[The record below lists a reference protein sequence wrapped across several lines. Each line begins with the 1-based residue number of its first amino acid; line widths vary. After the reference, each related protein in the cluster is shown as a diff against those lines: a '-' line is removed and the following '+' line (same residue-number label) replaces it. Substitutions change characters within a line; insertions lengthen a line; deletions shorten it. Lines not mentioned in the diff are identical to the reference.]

1 MTPSNV
7 GIMKKEKSLYTLV
20 LIALLTISAYFL
32 ADTVDAM
39 IGRSLNANAAQE
51 AVLPLDRDR
60 PALQPRRDMSAYS
73 SILERGLF
81 GDGKAPSTGSGAGA
95 AEVPT
100 VNYKLIGT
108 VEGEAFAGAVLEDT
122 SGQAF
127 YRINQKLP
135 DGSDMVKI
143 MRDKVIIRRSDGA
156 MVNLEVVD
164 DTKIVA
170 VQPGANG
177 GAGVRKLSDGKFMVD
192 QKEVLAS
199 TENMS
204 QILTQARALP
214 YIQQGK
220 TVGFTISEIIPG
232 SIYEKIGLQ
241 NGDVIQRVNSQD
253 VDDPAKF
260 FQLYQGLKNERSI
273 AIDLLRGGQPQTL
286 NYDIR

>member
-1 MTPSNV
+1 
-7 GIMKKEKSLYTLV
+7 MKKEKSLYTLV
-20 LIALLTISAYFL
+20 FIALLTISAYFL
-32 ADTVDAM
+32 ADTVDAL
-39 IGRSLNANAAQE
+39 IGRSLNANAAQG

-60 PALQPRRDMSAYS
+60 TAMQPRRDLSAYS

-81 GDGKAPSTGSGAGA
+81 GDGKAPSTGIGAG
-95 AEVPT
+95 EVPT

-108 VEGEAFAGAVLEDT
+108 VEGEAFAGAVLEDK

-135 DGSDMVKI
+135 DGSDLIKI

-156 MVNLEVVD
+156 TVNLEVVD

-170 VQPGANG
+170 VQQPGMNG
-177 GAGVRKLSDGKFMVD
+177 GAGVKKLSDGKFMVD

-199 TENMS
+199 TENMG

-214 YIQQGK
+214 YVEQGK
-220 TVGFTISEIIPG
+220 TVGFRISEIIPG

-241 NGDVIQRVNSQD
+241 NGDIIQRVNSQD

-273 AIDLLRGGQPQTL
+273 AIDLLRNGQRQTL
-286 NYDIR
+286 NYDIQ